1 MSHKIL
7 LVDDEADVLDML
19 SLALTN
25 EGYDTIKVNNGAEA
39 LQTLKEK
46 KIDLIILDIMMP
58 GMSGTE
64 VCKQIRK
71 HPQLEHIPIIILTAK
86 SSEIDR
92 VLGLELGADDYVIK
106 PFSPRELVLRVKSI
120 LRRGQ
125 GIPHAVLQCGPITI
139 DRVKHTAHIN
149 KTPLTL
155 TATEFSLLATL
166 VERKGTVLS
175 REILLNDVWGYET
188 IIDTRTVDTHMRRL
202 REKLGKYAEM
212 IETIRGVGYR
222 LSDTYPIK

>member
-1 MSHKIL
+1 MSAKIL
-7 LVDDEADVLDML
+7 IVDDEADVLDML
-19 SLALTN
+19 SLALST
-25 EGYDTIKVNNGAEA
+25 EGFETIKINNGADA
-39 LQTLKEK
+39 LSLLKEK
-46 KIDLIILDIMMP
+46 KIDLIILDLMMP

-71 HPQLEHIPIIILTAK
+71 HPQWENLPIIMLTAK
-86 SSEIDR
+86 SAEIDR
-92 VLGLELGADDYVIK
+92 VLGLELGADDYVTK
-106 PFSPRELVLRVKSI
+106 PCSPRELVLRVKSM

-125 GIPHAVLQCGPITI
+125 GSNFSILQCGPITI
-139 DRVKHTAHIN
+139 DRVKHIALIN
-149 KTPLTL
+149 KKPLSL
-155 TATEFSLLATL
+155 TATEFSLLAAL

-202 REKLGKYAEM
+202 REKLEGYADM

-222 LSDTYPIK
+222 LTDMR